1 MFKKILKCSVLVLM
15 AVVIAACNQDDRR
28 HDRDGNG
35 ASCYRN
41 GHGSAYCHR
50 NL

>member
-1 MFKKILKCSVLVLM
+1 MFKKILQYSVLVLM
-15 AVVIAACNQDDRR
+15 AVVVVACHENDRR
-28 HDRDGNG
+28 DRDGNG

-50 NL
+50 N

>member
-1 MFKKILKCSVLVLM
+1 MFKKILKCSVFVLV
-15 AVVIAACNQDDRR
+15 AIAIAACNQNDHRDR
-28 HDRDGNG
+28 GNG

-50 NL
+50 N